1 MRINAYTIEGQV
13 PYNNHDSRPP
23 SLVNATR
30 LFFLGGSC
38 IFASP
43 FDRSLSFSSMLLS
56 AGRAAE
62 LSTLSSTL
70 TAGVKGGSLRFFGM
84 VGVTARGRTVGVAL
98 ELGIE
103 YVRGTE

>member
-1 MRINAYTIEGQV
+1 
-13 PYNNHDSRPP
+13 
-23 SLVNATR
+23 
-30 LFFLGGSC
+30 
-38 IFASP
+38 
-43 FDRSLSFSSMLLS
+43 MLLS